1 MVKWVVIYAI
11 ERGMEF
17 DADNINAVAEMAKQE
32 KRLGERIA
40 SIRIQR

>member
-1 MVKWVVIYAI
+1 MVKWIVIYAV
-11 ERGMEF
+11 ERAAEF

-32 KRLGERIA
+32 KRPKEHIV